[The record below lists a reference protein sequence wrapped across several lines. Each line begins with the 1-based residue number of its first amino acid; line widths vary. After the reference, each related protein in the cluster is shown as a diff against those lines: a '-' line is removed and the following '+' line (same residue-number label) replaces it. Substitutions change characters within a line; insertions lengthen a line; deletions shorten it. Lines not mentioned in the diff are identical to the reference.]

1 MASTRVECPN
11 CRRPTIK
18 SKFCI
23 YCGYTLEGP
32 AEQAAS
38 EIDKLKLLVERA
50 EEYFIG
56 LVDIVIRYRD
66 YLENTETNIKKLSNI
81 VEALTK
87 GSIKIVDSLSELL
100 PAVVKD
106 DLKALS
112 NQLLKT
118 EKMTEHFTE
127 TILPKIENID
137 RRLTEIEA
145 DLKANAG
152 SVITGLA
159 QLSEQLRGFAVVEKQ
174 LKKLDNHLDNLR
186 LEADAENQTIL
197 IELKNSIDSIKNSTE
212 NLATIGTVLSE
223 LATSMPETINA
234 ASRAALNEQLRNIVD
249 LPNVLLTL
257 RNEFTLLRDK
267 IENLEKTIKAAK
279 NVKQIERL
287 HSTATMLRRRN
298 MVLRKELKKMSAALA
313 NKKSD
318 ILKLHHMLER
328 RARDLEILQNKNQ
341 ELRRILRNFRKKSS
355 LTSKTK
361 GRKNLKGS
369 STTKKT
375 GHKTKRTKGRKTRVN
390 K

>member
-1 MASTRVECPN
+1 M
-11 CRRPTIK
+11 
-18 SKFCI
+18 
-23 YCGYTLEGP
+23 EGP